1 MSSLENLLKSTLK
14 FVKAQLRKERGSIQ
28 FLQIVVPEKGTL
40 FNISS
45 PFSFCSSLW
54 SLSNLLPRCRST
66 FTSTTRCLL
75 GTWISRSLQFQ
86 LYLRGYMHKYI
97 YQKSWKLM
105 YLKINYLKVQS
116 IKMLMAYDDHLPFEF
131 KLWSSDCSFS
141 PLVVPSKVSHKENC
155 KSNQSI

>member
-54 SLSNLLPRCRST
+54 SLSNLLPRYRNT
-66 FTSTTRCLL
+66 FTSTNRCLL
-75 GTWISRSLQFQ
+75 GTWISRSLQYQ
-86 LYLRGYMHKYI
+86 LNLRGYMNEYR
-97 YQKSWKLM
+97 S
-105 YLKINYLKVQS
+105 KIND
-116 IKMLMAYDDHLPFEF
+116 AHLF
-131 KLWSSDCSFS
+131 KRNWLIEKTDRDY
-141 PLVVPSKVSHKENC
+141 KY
-155 KSNQSI
+155 KSNSCNQSWLYFFHPIHFAPVEIQW